1 MTSPSEYAAR
11 EIALDTDL
19 ARIKYEMKQK
29 KVERETRKLNELE
42 PLQDRLFEIQ
52 KRDLETDV
60 AIAETRS
67 EGKAMVLEQSRKEI
81 RYLEGKNA
89 LQQTQWAIDLATSE
103 IQIAG
108 ARQRIDEM
116 RAASQILQQSIDT
129 RFSAMIEGV

>member
-1 MTSPSEYAAR
+1 MSSPSEYQAR
-11 EIALDTDL
+11 EVALDKDL
-19 ARIKYEMKQK
+19 ARIKFEMKQK